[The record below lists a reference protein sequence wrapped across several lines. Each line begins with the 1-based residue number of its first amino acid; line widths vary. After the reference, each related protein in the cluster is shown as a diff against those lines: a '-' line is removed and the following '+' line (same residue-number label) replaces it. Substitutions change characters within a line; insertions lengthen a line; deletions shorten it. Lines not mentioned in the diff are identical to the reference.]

1 VAYVPPAGDAIQ
13 LAFVSGYAPPA
24 GDAIVLAFGVVEAPP
39 VYPTYGGAKRIRW
52 GKLRRADGGVRVPW
66 QEMATVDT
74 AVRSGFTGCA
84 QHLQGPVRAPW
95 VETAKAD
102 KPPVRMAWSGLAPT
116 GGQPTRAAWINPG
129 AADVTV
135 RAPWGRLVRAERL
148 VRSSF
153 RTRLRHLDDQ
163 MRRIAWDALRRIDTR
178 HVVPWINTMR
188 HIDPLRRYYWGRE
201 LYERICMRG
210 YEPPAGNAII
220 LRMDTP
226 ISQVGDGANIR
237 LIFDR
242 LAYDLRCKQREP
254 GGWRDQ
260 YIYIKPATWPTAPKL
275 EVLYTMNTAL
285 LKRVSDNAP
294 VEIHSM
300 ELSADIESWCWS
312 FSASVPE
319 ASLALVTPLADPVEV
334 EAEINGF
341 QWVVLVES
349 WSESAAFGK
358 RAYTIRGRSVSAV
371 LADPY
376 AVLQSGNNAAVTNAQ
391 QLANEQLLNTGWTL
405 DWGIVD
411 WLVGAGALSY
421 SNSSPVK
428 TIQQIVEA
436 AGGRLISN
444 RTAKELL
451 AIPRLHSVPWSW
463 AAATPDLG
471 ISDYVV
477 RKLSR
482 EYVNSTAWNAVFV
495 SGENQG
501 ILAKVKRAGTAGDIV
516 APMVTDALIT
526 ATEPASSR
534 GIEIIGRSGK
544 WSREGLEMPLTQS
557 GSLPGLLEIG
567 QLIEMTERGT
577 PWRGQ
582 VVGVAVVADRSQ
594 GLRVSQNI
602 DVERWYGD

>member
-1 VAYVPPAGDAIQ
+1 MAYTPPAGDAIQ
-13 LAFVSGYAPPA
+13 LDFTGGYTPPA
-24 GDAIVLAFGVVEAPP
+24 GDAIVLAFGVVGPPP

-52 GKLRRADGGVRVPW
+52 GKLRRVDGGVRVPW
-66 QEMATVDT
+66 QDMAKADNTV
-74 AVRSGFTGCA
+74 RNGFSGCA
-84 QHLQGPVRAPW
+84 QHLQETVRAPW

-102 KPPVRMAWSGLAPT
+102 KSPVMVAWSGLEPT
-116 GGQPTRAAWINPG
+116 GGQPARVPWINPG

-135 RAPWGRLVRAERL
+135 HVPWGKLDRAERQ
-148 VRSSF
+148 VRSPFINSL
-153 RTRLRHLDDQ
+153 RRLDEL
-163 MRRIAWDALRRIDTR
+163 RRIAWEALRRIDTR
-178 HVVPWINTMR
+178 HVVPWINAMR
-188 HIDPLRRYYWGRE
+188 PIDPLRRYYWGRE
-201 LYERICMRG
+201 LYERICLRG
-210 YEPPAGNAII
+210 YEPPAGDAII

-226 ISQVGDGANIR
+226 ISQVNDGANIR
-237 LIFDR
+237 LYFDR
-242 LAYDLRCKQREP
+242 MSYDLRCNQREP
-254 GGWRDQ
+254 SGWRDQ
-260 YIYIKPATWPTAPKL
+260 YIYIKPATWPTAPRL

-294 VEIHSM
+294 VEVHRM
-300 ELSADIESWCWS
+300 ELAADIDSWCWS
-312 FSASVPE
+312 FSARVPE
-319 ASLALVTPLADPVEV
+319 ASLALVMPLAEPVEV

-341 QWVVLVES
+341 KWVVLIES
-349 WSESAAFGK
+349 WSESASFGK
-358 RAYTIRGRSVSAV
+358 REYQIRGRSVSAV

-376 AVLQSGNNAAVTNAQ
+376 AVLQSGSNTAAANAR
-391 QLANEQLLNTGWTL
+391 QLAEEQLLYTGWTI

-421 SNSSPVK
+421 SNSSPIK
-428 TIQQIVEA
+428 TIQQIVET
-436 AGGRLISN
+436 AGGRLLSN

-451 AIPRLHSVPWSW
+451 AIPRLHSAPWSW

-482 EYVNSTAWNAVFV
+482 EYANSTAWNAVFV

-501 ILAKVKRAGTAGDIV
+501 VLAKVKRTGTAGDIV

-526 ATEPASSR
+526 ATEVASAR

-544 WSREGLEMPLTQS
+544 WSKEGLELPLTQS

-582 VVGVAVVADRSQ
+582 VVGVSVSADRTQ
-594 GLRVSQNI
+594 GLRVSQSI